1 MPLSW
6 VLVVVFG
13 ILYSVRSPS
22 DISDGHRIWMQADRH
37 NTLFSQNVVVT
48 AIYWYI
54 PPRSLC
60 SQKADEQRI
69 LLLLSQLGYI
79 AHFFTKDSPD
89 LTAAAN
95 LAAHYILNN
104 LFVFAWIL
112 LWVRNY
118 FPGAEVILAAHYLN
132 QVVANCRHRSQPTS
146 VHLPV
151 VAGPYAWTLMALF
164 WNGAVAVD
172 SHTAGARIA
181 ANVFIWVV
189 MVVGAGH
196 VFVAQDYLLGYCLSL
211 LGLCKLSAWRP
222 HLLC

>member
-1 MPLSW
+1 M
-6 VLVVVFG
+6 
-13 ILYSVRSPS
+13 
-22 DISDGHRIWMQADRH
+22 
-37 NTLFSQNVVVT
+37 
-48 AIYWYI
+48 
-54 PPRSLC
+54 
-60 SQKADEQRI
+60 
-69 LLLLSQLGYI
+69 
-79 AHFFTKDSPD
+79 
-89 LTAAAN
+89 
-95 LAAHYILNN
+95 
-104 LFVFAWIL
+104 
-112 LWVRNY
+112 RNY

-132 QVVANCRHRSQPTS
+132 QVVANCRHRNQPTS

-222 HLLC
+222 PLLC